1 MKKKKKVSRVKVVL
15 CLTGLLWLMQE
26 QCVMAEENQKEEG
39 ITIGEEAEQI
49 RGIGEDDFEQ
59 MLEKEANREMEHYLW
74 EQMADYDLQEME
86 QSYLKLFPGFCVD
99 TDGLFKM
106 IIKGEFFTA
115 GKLFIQAVK
124 EGILAEI
131 AGIREVFTGIL
142 IVGIMSALFTNFS
155 DLFSGKQVS
164 RVGFYFLYLLLMAI
178 LTRAFVSS
186 AELAV
191 ETMENAV
198 LFVKMFIP
206 TWFLAVGAA
215 GGSASAVFY
224 YQVMLIAVYFVE
236 SFLLQ
241 VLVPLIFSYV
251 VLALLNGVWAEERLS
266 LLLELLKKGIG
277 FAQKLALGIITGLS
291 LVQSV
296 ILPVVDNLKISAL
309 RKTVAAIPGIGN
321 MTEGIT
327 ELVIGSAVLIKNS
340 MGVLLLF
347 LLLMACLVPLLK
359 LFVIGGVM
367 KLGAALSGVISDKRI
382 SGCVDRVGEGC
393 FLLLRCLF
401 TSIALF
407 LIVIAV
413 VAYSLR

>member
-124 EGILAEI
+124 EGILGEI